1 MFEQD
6 ETLTRSDMTF
16 VEEDDVAV
24 DVSLFEHE
32 SGYEDTDEDED
43 EDDEGEEE
51 NYVLNTIR
59 NAED

>member
-1 MFEQD
+1 
-6 ETLTRSDMTF
+6 MTF

-43 EDDEGEEE
+43 EDEDDEGEEE

>member
-1 MFEQD
+1 
-6 ETLTRSDMTF
+6 MTF
-16 VEEDDVAV
+16 VEEGDVAV

-32 SGYEDTDEDED
+32 SGYEDTDEDD
-43 EDDEGEEE
+43 VEGEEE